1 MSKSMLFLP
10 VAILGAVLLV
20 LSFSPI
26 LWVPL
31 LVVGIGGIVGLSAM
45 GASHD
50 DELRAEATGVTRS
63 QRTLD
68 EKEAPGA

>member
-20 LSFSPI
+20 LQASPV

-31 LVVGIGGIVGLSAM
+31 LVIGIGGTVGLSAM

-63 QRTLD
+63 QRPHD
-68 EKEAPGA
+68 ETRP